1 MKYGFVI
8 LNYNNYLDTIEC
20 AESIL
25 KIPRTDYSIV
35 IVDNHSANESFQKL
49 TEKYGAHEDIK
60 LIKSDKNYGYSGGNN
75 IGIRYLR
82 GAGVTN
88 IIIAT
93 NDTVLLTTDI
103 LDQLD
108 SLDLR
113 NVGLIG
119 PTICTPEG
127 VRQNPARIKPGLLYF
142 LNLYLYS
149 KWTFARNLAYQIIP
163 LLERK
168 RRVYLH
174 GRRTILSA
182 CDPAADL
189 RPSPVYMVHGSFMIL
204 TENFIENIGLF
215 DENIFMYCEEDL
227 LSWQC
232 EKKGLKRIFL
242 PTISVLHKDR
252 KSTELAH
259 KEEKNSFINTNNLK
273 SLRYVRSKISLIEF
287 IRCLIKYSIR

>member
-1 MKYGFVI
+1 M
-8 LNYNNYLDTIEC
+8 DAIEC
-20 AESIL
+20 VESIL
-25 KIPRTDYSIV
+25 KIPRTDYCIV
-35 IVDNHSANESFQKL
+35 VVDNNSANESFQKL

-60 LIKSDKNYGYSGGNN
+60 LIKADKNSGYSGGNN

-82 GAGVTN
+82 GAGITN

-93 NDTVLLTTDI
+93 NDTVLLTADI

-119 PTICTPEG
+119 PAICTPAG
-127 VRQNPARIKPGLLYF
+127 VLQNPARIKPGLLYF

-149 KWTFARNLAYQIIP
+149 AWTSVRNLAYQATP
-163 LLERK
+163 LMERM
-168 RRVYLH
+168 RREYLH
-174 GRRTILSA
+174 GRRTSLSA
-182 CDPAADL
+182 SDKAEDL
-189 RPSPVYMVHGSFMIL
+189 RPSPVYMLHGSFMIL
-204 TENFIENIGLF
+204 TENFLETIGLL

-232 EKKGLKRIFL
+232 EQKGLTRIFI

-259 KEEKNSFINTNNLK
+259 KEGKNTFIDTNNLA
-273 SLRYVRSKISLIEF
+273 SLRYVRSKITLVEF
-287 IRCLIKYSIR
+287 FRCLIKYSIR